1 MAKNSM
7 KPQIRFK
14 GFTDA
19 WEQRKFESLAKTRR
33 GLTYNPSHISSHGIR
48 VLRSSNI
55 NEDTFVL
62 SDEDVFVCQNAVKI
76 ECVKPNDI
84 LITAAN
90 GSTRLVGKHA
100 IIVGIR
106 ENEAVHGGFML
117 VASSSK
123 PFFLN
128 AAMSAPW
135 YLKFINLFVAGGN
148 GAIGN
153 LNKNDLDNQVLLVPE
168 NNEQDKIGAFFRN
181 LDNLITLHQR
191 KYEKFV
197 NMKKALLEKMFP
209 QGDEKVPRIRFKGFT
224 DAWEQRKLGSM
235 VYRTNE
241 MSDIDGLPRVEY
253 EDIEAGQ
260 GTLNKDLKEK
270 VSTKKGIVFQYG
282 DILYGKLRPYLKN
295 WLFAW
300 FSGIAVG
307 DFWVLRSNLVSHSF
321 IYRLVQTPA
330 FDYIANQS
338 TGSKMPRA
346 DWNLVSNSE
355 FTLPLS
361 TEEQEAIGQIFLKLD
376 NLITLHQ
383 RQVEKLKNIKSALL
397 EKMFV

>member
-19 WEQRKFESLAKTRR
+19 WEQRKF
-33 GLTYNPSHISSHGIR
+33 
-48 VLRSSNI
+48 
-55 NEDTFVL
+55 
-62 SDEDVFVCQNAVKI
+62 
-76 ECVKPNDI
+76 
-84 LITAAN
+84 
-90 GSTRLVGKHA
+90 GS
-100 IIVGIR
+100 I
-106 ENEAVHGGFML
+106 
-117 VASSSK
+117 
-123 PFFLN
+123 
-128 AAMSAPW
+128 
-135 YLKFINLFVAGGN
+135 
-148 GAIGN
+148 
-153 LNKNDLDNQVLLVPE
+153 
-168 NNEQDKIGAFFRN
+168 
-181 LDNLITLHQR
+181 
-191 KYEKFV
+191 
-197 NMKKALLEKMFP
+197 
-209 QGDEKVPRIRFKGFT
+209 
-224 DAWEQRKLGSM
+224 

-241 MSDIDGLPRVEY
+241 MSDTDGLPRVEY

-346 DWNLVSNSE
+346 DWNLVSNSK

-361 TEEQEAIGQIFLKLD
+361 AEEQEAIGQIFLKLDNLITLHQRKYEKFVNIKKALLEKMFPQGDEKVPRIRFKGFTDAWEQRKLGEISRTTIGEFVIRTKQNDNSPYPVYNGGTSFTGFYEEFNNEGNKIVVSARGANAGFVNVVKTRYWAGNSCYSVDLLDKIHFDTDFIYHEMKRTQSRFLDNQQAANIPSVSKTDVEKFNIDLPQVDEQKRISKFFDQID

>member
-19 WEQRKFESLAKTRR
+19 WEQRKF
-33 GLTYNPSHISSHGIR
+33 
-48 VLRSSNI
+48 
-55 NEDTFVL
+55 
-62 SDEDVFVCQNAVKI
+62 
-76 ECVKPNDI
+76 
-84 LITAAN
+84 
-90 GSTRLVGKHA
+90 GS
-100 IIVGIR
+100 I
-106 ENEAVHGGFML
+106 
-117 VASSSK
+117 
-123 PFFLN
+123 
-128 AAMSAPW
+128 
-135 YLKFINLFVAGGN
+135 
-148 GAIGN
+148 
-153 LNKNDLDNQVLLVPE
+153 
-168 NNEQDKIGAFFRN
+168 
-181 LDNLITLHQR
+181 
-191 KYEKFV
+191 
-197 NMKKALLEKMFP
+197 
-209 QGDEKVPRIRFKGFT
+209 
-224 DAWEQRKLGSM
+224 

-241 MSDIDGLPRVEY
+241 MSDTDGLPRVEY

-260 GTLNKDLKEK
+260 GTLNKYLKEK

-295 WLFAW
+295 WLFVF

-346 DWNLVSNSE
+346 DWNLVSNSK

-361 TEEQEAIGQIFLKLD
+361 AEEQEAIGQIFLKLDNLITLHQRKYEKFVNIKKALLEKMFPQGDEKVPRIRFKGFTDAWEQRKLGEISRTTIGEFVIRTKQNDNSPYPVYNGGTSFTGFYEEFNNEGNKIVVSARGANAGFVNVVKTRYWAGNSCYSVDLLDKIHFDTDFIYHEMKRTQSRFLDNQQAANIPSVSKTDVEKFNIDLPQVDEQKRISKFFDQID